1 MLKPIRHGELSAPI
15 ILVQMVGNHELSLI
29 DSEVISIRKYAGSDF
44 CLLAFKVDNWNVDL
58 SPWNAPPVFGNEFFG
73 DGAKLPFTG

>member
-1 MLKPIRHGELSAPI
+1 MIMHKPIRHGELSAPI

-44 CLLAFKVDNWNVDL
+44 CLLAFKVDN
-58 SPWNAPPVFGNEFFG
+58 
-73 DGAKLPFTG
+73 